1 MVITMGNSLTQ
12 TFGPG
17 GAGASITTLVCTAIG
32 GSFVSMVTSALGLGM
47 ATNMI
52 KIMTT
57 LACIGI
63 VVAAVAKTL
72 GSLGISL

>member
-1 MVITMGNSLTQ
+1 MTITFGSTLTE

-17 GAGASITTLVCTAIG
+17 GAGASISALVCTAIG
-32 GSFVSMVTSALGLGM
+32 GSFIGMVTSALGLGM
-47 ATNMI
+47 ASNMV

-63 VVAAVAKTL
+63 VVASVGKTL